1 MLCCAAG
8 ALFTPLDPLA
18 GKGLRRDVFPLVWG
32 CPHPS
37 LHPLHLAPPAA
48 LMVPSRHLW
57 LGNITQ
63 KPTDEQVLEV
73 FATFGKVD
81 SGACC
86 ATHSAGSARCTFGA
100 GLGIARALGC
110 LPLAAS

>member
-1 MLCCAAG
+1 MRSEQSLQTTCAPPARH
-8 ALFTPLDPLA
+8 
-18 GKGLRRDVFPLVWG
+18 LRRRNPTPCVCAPRSV
-32 CPHPS
+32 PHRPS
-37 LHPLHLAPPAA
+37 CVIHPLFAA

-81 SGACC
+81 SGA
-86 ATHSAGSARCTFGA
+86 
-100 GLGIARALGC
+100 
-110 LPLAAS
+110 